1 MPYLLH
7 ICTCGLHVGCCPPQP
22 VSVLGPV
29 PTLSPTFLLAQAI
42 FKPNLS
48 LYKHPNILY
57 PVILGLAWLGLAW
70 LGLIQSFYSHLPS
83 YEDETDNAPKRRHI
97 KFRRR
102 GITQKKAYNSLV
114 NNCITVVSFNSTLS
128 KPIIQGVLVN
138 L

>member
-1 MPYLLH
+1 MAHPYTCHISFIYAPVACMWVVALH
-7 ICTCGLHVGCCPPQP
+7 NLFLYSDLSLPCHPPSYWLRLFSSQTFP
-22 VSVLGPV
+22 CIN
-29 PTLSPTFLLAQAI
+29 TPTFCIQS
-42 FKPNLS
+42 F
-48 LYKHPNILY
+48 
-57 PVILGLAWLGLAW
+57 LAW
-70 LGLIQSFYSHLPS
+70 LGLIQSFYSHLPA